1 MTAPHAALKPFLAA
15 VAFVAA
21 GVAVERLALKP
32 VDAYLKDARSEVREG
47 SVPSVLD
54 EPQVAVP
61 GAAETRRSAGD
72 LAAAAPVRVP
82 ADFGAASDTRPAN
95 AARLVGAAETRPVAG
110 RRPATGPEDWL
121 RGMLRRLGLLSAT
134 NRATEDAY
142 LEGPGVNIAPT
153 YQSFALNSV
162 VIDPVDPVTG
172 EMQFTF
178 PVVRVPGTGLDF
190 AFALS
195 YRSGFAYD
203 GPVGRRWEHNWNAR
217 FKDGSGNSGPVT
229 RYAGNRADVY
239 NETSSGSNVFTPPV
253 GFFEKSLT
261 RTTSG
266 APKIERLL
274 QDGTLETYEKLD
286 TGAEPSW
293 YFLTSVKHR
302 DRDNAI
308 TLEYDADERL
318 VKIVDTRG
326 REFRLGY
333 DDGDRVVSL
342 ADYSSGGGSA
352 DRTWTFAYSG
362 TGANATLDSVTA
374 PGSPAPVTEF
384 TYSGAALLAS
394 VKAPREVNASGDPY
408 LSMTYDGSS
417 RVVTQVYG
425 DSATQKYYMAYDGTN
440 KRTTETDREG
450 VSRIY
455 EYDANNAIT
464 KVRQAVS
471 GGYDDTVYGWDA
483 ATALMTK
490 AVRPLGNGT
499 LYQYTD
505 GQLVASAEATSSAIS
520 SPPGDL
526 KTSSSGSTLLVTV
539 YTYRTESDWRLLTKI
554 KDPNGNEW
562 KLDRDT
568 LGNVTKYKT
577 PEDPSGGWTLAYDS
591 ASRLVTATDPESRVK
606 ALDYGATG
614 LLTKVSADP
623 AGLDLETVFARDQ
636 YGNVTQVTDPRG
648 NATALARN
656 VRGYVTSVTTPR
668 GRVTDYEYDRNDVV
682 TKVRRDVDYSATG
695 MNAERQTVY
704 TYTILDVVTT
714 VSELYGS
721 SYGSSRTFDYDMDK
735 EDRVT
740 LVTLPR
746 TNQTKT
752 VYDTR
757 GFPITQ
763 TVAYGETY
771 ASDEI
776 TAYDANGRVTSRKNG
791 LAQETTFSYDGFD
804 RAVTVT
810 DPAGHYRTTAYDYA
824 GNVTGT
830 AAYSSGNTKLAE
842 TALEYDDDN
851 RLTKR
856 RTWAKKADG
865 STSIGSGWIDASY
878 VYDKADLLTQKS
890 DPCGSCGGGAGGT
903 TGYVYDAA
911 GRLSKTTPALGGYSI
926 ALRDKNGQVTKVS
939 QYDVYIGGGST
950 ITKTYVVEHEYDADR
965 ALTKTMEKGGGSD
978 TALTTTYAVDGFGA
992 VREITDPNGNVAQH
1006 VYDDLGRHVTAIR
1019 AAGTGYAL
1027 ETYTVYDAN
1036 GNVLTRT
1043 CKKSGGNTHVVYQY
1057 DQADRVTKHF
1067 DEQDTDPEIY
1077 AYDKGHRLTL
1087 RTDRK
1092 GDTSTNTYDSRGL
1105 LTTKTYAMATVV
1117 GPTQVV
1123 FTYDGLGRVITAYN
1137 GDALVRRKWNSLSRL
1152 EEESNWVAPTD
1163 DAGAGSTKRDVK
1175 YTYDSDGRVSLL
1187 EYPDGTHTVKRT
1199 YDALGRTTK
1208 IEKKEGAGSWT
1219 DVAKWTFSGPSR
1231 MTKLELGSERCVET
1245 LSYDVYGRAVQ
1256 LVWDRHKLVTQEDES
1271 EDYVRFT
1278 TLDFRRGYDAGGRVT
1293 YERRDYFDASSFTQP
1308 PAFLNGS
1315 RDFGDLYRYDQAD
1328 RLTKVVRGVG
1338 YGAGASGHDDVET
1351 AADSTTDYVSKTT
1364 YGLDGG
1370 GNRSSLVYDVPGTAG
1385 VRQELHTFDQQNQ
1398 LTTRREIQSGTTI
1411 TKTNTFD
1418 ANGAQTK
1425 SATAGGNDSF
1435 DVKVDFEGRIYEAK
1449 DWGASSGPG
1458 SLWFR
1463 YRYDPFGRRVE
1474 RKEITSGTSTLWT
1487 RTYFDGVQPIEEVVV
1502 QAPVSP
1508 STTPTEAWAKFVRV
1522 YGPYLVDQI
1531 LWARGD
1537 LFDMGG
1543 SFMYEGYYQGDFLG
1557 TVQVIVSD
1565 VGNAISTEGGILE
1578 AYRYTEYGEVQFCSG
1593 TGTYYSPNDS
1603 EGEQDFTYTGRE
1615 WTQEV
1620 GAYYYR
1626 ARWYRAAEGVFGG
1639 RDAIAGDSGSFGYE
1653 YGAINPVSRID
1664 PSGRQACG
1672 TALMNGNGNGVGLAE
1687 MVDLLEAI
1695 GFDMP
1700 SVEEADIPYIGLWD
1714 PVSGK
1719 IKISKSWAQRMQ
1731 NAPFLESFCSFA
1743 LVLLHERAHS
1753 KGNEGEGDAAA
1764 AAHEAFEGN
1773 ALLWRICSNTPIE
1786 QNLNYFYDWIT
1797 SAFMDWYSMSY
1808 QQAKSFVV
1816 PGINHSRQWWLSS
1829 WGGKVYESNIDHKIN
1844 RRIDW
1849 NEGPGGGVGTR
1860 GKKPIERLQ
1869 VNLKFVDPRDDTM
1882 AFRTPERTTPLA
1894 IHQESALFTGTL
1906 PASVF
1911 RDFAPVVHFG
1921 RK

>member
-1 MTAPHAALKPFLAA
+1 
-15 VAFVAA
+15 
-21 GVAVERLALKP
+21 
-32 VDAYLKDARSEVREG
+32 
-47 SVPSVLD
+47 
-54 EPQVAVP
+54 
-61 GAAETRRSAGD
+61 
-72 LAAAAPVRVP
+72 
-82 ADFGAASDTRPAN
+82 
-95 AARLVGAAETRPVAG
+95 
-110 RRPATGPEDWL
+110 
-121 RGMLRRLGLLSAT
+121 MLRRLGLLSAT

-217 FKDGSGNSGPVT
+217 FKDGSGHSGPVT

-239 NETSSGSNVFTPPV
+239 SETSSGSNVFTPPV
-253 GFFEKSLT
+253 GFFEKSVT

-333 DDGDRVVSL
+333 DDGDRVVTL
-342 ADYSSGGGSA
+342 ADHSSGGGTA

-362 TGANATLDSVTA
+362 ADDDETLDSVTA
-374 PGSPAPVTEF
+374 PGSLAPVTEF

-394 VKAPREVNASGDPY
+394 VKAPREVAAPGGASPY

-425 DSATQKYYMAYDGTN
+425 DSAQKYYMEYDDN
-440 KRTTETDREG
+440 DPFTTETDREG
-450 VSRIY
+450 VKRIY
-455 EYDANNAIT
+455 EYNGNNAIT
-464 KVRQAVS
+464 KVRQQVS

-483 ATALMTK
+483 STALMTK

-520 SPPGDL
+520 SPPSDL

-539 YTYRTESDWRLLTKI
+539 YTYQTASDWRLLTKI

-562 KLDRDT
+562 KLERDT

-591 ASRLVTATDPESRVK
+591 ASRLVTATDPEGRVK

-791 LAQETTFSYDGFD
+791 LGQETTFSYDGFD
-804 RAVTVT
+804 RAVTVA

-824 GNVTGT
+824 GNVTET
-830 AAYSSGNTKLAE
+830 AAFKSGGGDPLAK
-842 TALEYDDDN
+842 TALQYDDDN

-856 RTWAKKADG
+856 RTWAKTHNAAAD
-865 STSIGSGWIDASY
+865 IGSGWIDASY
-878 VYDKADLLTQKS
+878 LYDKADLLTQKS

-939 QYDVYIGGGST
+939 NYEIYSSS
-950 ITKTYVVEHEYDADR
+950 TKTYVVEHEYDADR

-992 VREITDPNGNVAQH
+992 VREITDPNGSVTQH

-1043 CKKSGGNTHVVYQY
+1043 CKKSGGDSHVRYEY
-1057 DQADRVTKHF
+1057 DLADRVTKHY
-1067 DEQDTDPEIY
+1067 DELGSDPEIY

-1092 GDTSTNTYDSRGL
+1092 SDTCTNTYDSRGL

-1117 GPTQVV
+1117 GPTVIT
-1123 FTYDGLGRVITAYN
+1123 FAYDGLGRVTKAYN
-1137 GDALVRRKWNSLSRL
+1137 DDALVERKWNSLSRI
-1152 EEESNWVAPTD
+1152 EVESNWIDPTND
-1163 DAGAGSTKRDVK
+1163 SGGGSTKRDVK
-1175 YTYDSDGRVSLL
+1175 YAYDADGRVLQV
-1187 EYPDGTHTVKRT
+1187 EYPDGAHTVQRS
-1199 YDALGRTTK
+1199 YDALGRTIK

-1219 DVAKWTFSGPSR
+1219 DVAKWTFSGPAR
-1231 MTKLELGSERCVET
+1231 MTKLELGSDRSREE
-1245 LSYDVYGRAVQ
+1245 LSYDVYGRATK
-1256 LVWDRHKLVTQEDES
+1256 LTWDRLKDGA
-1271 EDYVRFT
+1271 RPT
-1278 TLDFRRGYDAGGRVT
+1278 TLDFRRGYDAGGRVR
-1293 YERRDYFDASSFTQP
+1293 YERRDYYRSDTNVL
-1308 PAFLNGS
+1308 LNDT
-1315 RDFGDLYRYDQAD
+1315 RDYGDLYRYDQAD

-1338 YGAGASGHDDVET
+1338 YGKASGSHDEVET
-1351 AADSTTDYVSKTT
+1351 DNDSTEYYVTKAHYT
-1364 YGLDGG
+1364 LDGG
-1370 GNRSSLVYDVPGTAG
+1370 GNRSSLVYDVPGTTS
-1385 VRQELHTFDQQNQ
+1385 VKQELYTFDAQNQ
-1398 LTTRREIQSGTTI
+1398 LLTRREVTTGTTI

-1502 QAPVSP
+1502 EAPVSP

-1543 SFMYEGYYQGDFLG
+1543 YYMYEGYYQGDFLG

-1593 TGTYYSPNDS
+1593 TGTYYSPNVS
-1603 EGEQDFTYTGRE
+1603 AGEQDFTYTGRE

-1639 RDAIAGDSGSFGYE
+1639 EVARNAGRNMY
-1653 YGAINPVSRID
+1653 
-1664 PSGRQACG
+1664 
-1672 TALMNGNGNGVGLAE
+1672 ALMPMCRSLQSAASLDANLTWDGALLAVFLFNPMIS
-1687 MVDLLEAI
+1687 MVDAEAKVVGVMNKKFPYKKDSRRASSLE
-1695 GFDMP
+1695 
-1700 SVEEADIPYIGLWD
+1700 
-1714 PVSGK
+1714 VSSGH
-1719 IKISKSWAQRMQ
+1719 SSNGGR
-1731 NAPFLESFCSFA
+1731 FLDQGRVA
-1743 LVLLHERAHS
+1743 LRH
-1753 KGNEGEGDAAA
+1753 D
-1764 AAHEAFEGN
+1764 
-1773 ALLWRICSNTPIE
+1773 
-1786 QNLNYFYDWIT
+1786 
-1797 SAFMDWYSMSY
+1797 
-1808 QQAKSFVV
+1808 
-1816 PGINHSRQWWLSS
+1816 
-1829 WGGKVYESNIDHKIN
+1829 
-1844 RRIDW
+1844 
-1849 NEGPGGGVGTR
+1849 
-1860 GKKPIERLQ
+1860 
-1869 VNLKFVDPRDDTM
+1869 
-1882 AFRTPERTTPLA
+1882 RTTADSQLA
-1894 IHQESALFTGTL
+1894 RFGARRVMTDWDSHA
-1906 PASVF
+1906 V
-1911 RDFAPVVHFG
+1911 APISSDIYIAPKSIACSGEHSIP
-1921 RK
+1921 RKL